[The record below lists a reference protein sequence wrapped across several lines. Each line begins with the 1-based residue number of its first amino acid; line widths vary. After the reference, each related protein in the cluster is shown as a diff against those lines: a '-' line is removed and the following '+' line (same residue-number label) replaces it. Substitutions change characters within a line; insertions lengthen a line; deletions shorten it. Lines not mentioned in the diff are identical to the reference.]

1 MRHQVAG
8 FKLGR
13 SKDQRLALRRT
24 LIKQLFEH
32 ERIQT
37 TAAKAASV
45 RGDAEKLITLALK
58 SSKSESS
65 VVKVNAR
72 RLAAARL
79 GGINAAIVKKLFDDI
94 APRFVNRKGGYT
106 RILKL
111 GPRLGD
117 AAEMVLLELVEE

>member
-8 FKLGR
+8 YKLGR

-58 SSKSESS
+58 SSRSDSV

-79 GGINAAIVKKLFDDI
+79 GGINAVIVKKLFDDI
-94 APRFVNRKGGYT
+94 APRFTNRKGGYT

-117 AAEMVLLELVEE
+117 AADMVLLELVEE